1 MDDRGLFF
9 SSWSVVTAS
18 SSRLPRPQPGAIHRR
33 DIDARRQKITCPA
46 ASRSSGAVGF
56 GMDSMEPRLPS
67 RGSPISSPRPHP
79 FGMAWPGE
87 SSFLVPVS
95 CQPSQILE
103 GLLTMPS
110 RRVLVP
116 GDPRSR
122 WETCSRGERG
132 RKFWMDRLPGLIK
145 CPTRVLCP
153 VLPRPRCLGR
163 GTLPLPGFRT
173 QQRLH
178 PGKNIKCHR
187 LATMNLQPVID
198 GSQRCPCLVAV
209 PRCDSHLSQQH
220 AGAFAF
226 IMLCARLVPGS
237 RTTPS

>member
-132 RKFWMDRLPGLIK
+132 RKFWMDRLPGLLNVRPEFCVQSCRGLDVWEEGRCRCRGFGLNSVSI
-145 CPTRVLCP
+145 PERISNVIGW
-153 VLPRPRCLGR
+153 PR
-163 GTLPLPGFRT
+163 
-173 QQRLH
+173 
-178 PGKNIKCHR
+178 
-187 LATMNLQPVID
+187 
-198 GSQRCPCLVAV
+198 
-209 PRCDSHLSQQH
+209 
-220 AGAFAF
+220 
-226 IMLCARLVPGS
+226 
-237 RTTPS
+237 